1 MKLQYLFLLPLLS
14 TLVALP
20 QTSGAQTNIEPH
32 LLYSDTVTFPF
43 TSEWQYLSTDIF
55 LFNPDKFGDVINE
68 LDFYEYS
75 SGKKRKKKKHSPQ
88 EWIEYLFITASLR
101 NVRFFG
107 DAEVTYPLYHFQVSS
122 DPKSGY
128 QTLASDNID
137 HVRVLDNLPL
147 ASAADNIDAEIRVH
161 AITGNNGDMILQM
174 VASQL
179 KNIGKITTPIGAVMS
194 LVGEFG
200 NLLDAN
206 TKKREYRFSSTIRL
220 FEQRN
225 FDRRIHSI
233 KIYELKTA
241 NSPHHEMQTA
251 PLRQFLDTVGLGI
264 QTRASIRRVLPT
276 RAYPLVVVINYKS
289 QYRVQPLTGDEVT
302 FANIEKRKLKVENDF
317 RQGVITPETYRQER
331 DFAAFLTVFAT
342 FKNHLEVYKLN
353 YRSGNTDAIAGS
365 LFTLM
370 QHYRGLVKS
379 YAEMQY
385 KYKDNRAF
393 SSLFAPEYQRIIGF
407 ADQYMADDYNLRS
420 VQELVKTLD
429 AIEQGQQPTDA
440 VALENT
446 IARLR
451 FSDHFQRDM
460 MKTQP
465 EGQLIREQMAK
476 LEASLYRKIFIPQID
491 SLALIPATNQT
502 RSAPQTLLKL
512 SRATS
517 CVPCRDSAYKA
528 VEQFNAKL
536 ELLDIKLALL
546 RRDSLVNK
554 YSPWVFAQVAT
565 LQRVRES
572 YNKLYAPDSTNK
584 ANAYLAAQVKQAE
597 ENLATLQEFMA
608 LDLHNRSLESVLTL
622 IERLEVYRT
631 RLEENLRTLQEMSPA
646 LFEEQKEQ
654 INKSTPAS
662 DEQSTTE
669 QTPAEPVTTPIETP
683 AVAQPP
689 DED

>member
-1 MKLQYLFLLPLLS
+1 MKLKVLYCFIFFVSLL
-14 TLVALP
+14 TLP
-20 QTSGAQTNIEPH
+20 KQNKAQTNIEPY
-32 LLYSDTVTFPF
+32 LLYADTVTFPF

-55 LFNPDKFGDVINE
+55 LFNPDKFGGVINE
-68 LDFYEYS
+68 LDFYEYA
-75 SGKKRKKKKHSPQ
+75 SGKKRKKKKKSAQ

-147 ASAADNIDAEIRVH
+147 ASASDNIDAEIRVH

-179 KNIGKITTPIGAVMS
+179 KNIAKITTPIGAVMS

-233 KIYELKTA
+233 KIYELKTT
-241 NSPHHEMQTA
+241 NSPHHAMPTA

-276 RAYPLVVVINYKS
+276 RGYPLIVVINYKS

-393 SSLFAPEYQRIIGF
+393 ESLFAPEYQRIIGF

-420 VQELVKTLD
+420 VQELVTTLNT
-429 AIEQGQQPTDA
+429 IEQGQQPKDA
-440 VALENT
+440 LALENT
-446 IARLR
+446 IRSLR

-465 EGQLIREQMAK
+465 EGLLIREQIAHLEAK
-476 LEASLYRKIFIPQID
+476 LYHTLFIPQID
-491 SLALIPATNQT
+491 SLARVPATHET
-502 RSAPQTLLKL
+502 RHAAQNLLRL
-512 SRATS
+512 TRVTS
-517 CVPCRDSAYKA
+517 CIQCRDSAYKA
-528 VEQFNAKL
+528 VDNFNAKL
-536 ELLDIKLALL
+536 ELLDLKLALL
-546 RRDSLVNK
+546 RRDSLVNS
-554 YSPWVFAQVAT
+554 YSPWLFSQVAT
-565 LQRVRES
+565 MQRLREN
-572 YNKLYAPDSTNK
+572 YDRLYASDTTSK

-597 ENLATLQEFMA
+597 ENLAHLQEFMA
-608 LDLHNRSLESVLTL
+608 MDLHNRSLENVQTL
-622 IERLEVYRT
+622 VERLQIYHT
-631 RLEENLRTLQEMSPA
+631 RLEENLRTLREMSPT
-646 LFEEQKEQ
+646 LFEEIERP
-654 INKSTPAS
+654 TP
-662 DEQSTTE
+662 ELEPEVTE
-669 QTPAEPVTTPIETP
+669 RTEHPIETT
-683 AVAQPP
+683 PP
-689 DED
+689 SAPNNTAGDE

>member
-1 MKLQYLFLLPLLS
+1 MKVRDLLYTLSLLLLFLWVKPS
-14 TLVALP
+14 
-20 QTSGAQTNIEPH
+20 QAQTNIEPY
-32 LLYSDTVTFPF
+32 LLYTDTVTFPF

-75 SGKKRKKKKHSPQ
+75 SGKKRKKKKRSSE

-107 DAEVTYPLYHFQVSS
+107 DAEVTYPLYHFQVAS
-122 DPKSGY
+122 DPRSGY

-161 AITGNNGDMILQM
+161 AITGNNGDIILQM

-179 KNIGKITTPIGAVMS
+179 KNIAKITTPIGAVMS

-233 KIYELKTA
+233 KIYELKTN
-241 NSPHHEMQTA
+241 NSPHHTMSTA

-276 RAYPLVVVINYKS
+276 RSYPLVVVVNYKS

-317 RQGVITPETYRQER
+317 RQGIITPETYRQER
-331 DFAAFLTVFAT
+331 DFAAFLTLFAT

-385 KYKDNRAF
+385 KYANNRAF
-393 SSLFAPEYQRIIGF
+393 ESLFAPEYVRIIGF
-407 ADQYMADDYNLRS
+407 ADQYMTDDYNLRS
-420 VQELVKTLD
+420 VQELVSTLY
-429 AIEQGQQPTDA
+429 ALEQGTVPKDA
-440 VALENT
+440 LALET
-446 IARLR
+446 TLKHLR
-451 FSDHFQRDM
+451 FSDHFHPEKM
-460 MKTQP
+460 LSQP
-465 EGQLIREQMAK
+465 EGQLLREQIMRLESK
-476 LEASLYRKIFIPQID
+476 LYHTLFLPQID
-491 SLALIPATNQT
+491 SLARTPASPTT
-502 RSAPQTLLKL
+502 RHATQYLLQL
-512 SRATS
+512 TRATS
-517 CVPCRDSAYKA
+517 CLQCRDSAYKA
-528 VEQFNAKL
+528 VDHFNAQL
-536 ELLDIKLALL
+536 EQQDLKLAL
-546 RRDSLVNK
+546 RHRDSLVNS
-554 YSPWVFAQVAT
+554 YSPWVFSQVAT
-565 LQRVRES
+565 LQRVREN
-572 YNKLYAPDSTNK
+572 YHQLFAQDSSNK
-584 ANAYLAAQVKQAE
+584 ANVYLAAQITQAE
-597 ENLATLQEFMA
+597 ENLSHLQEFMS
-608 LDLHNRSLESVLTL
+608 LDLRNRNLGSVQTL

-631 RLEENLRTLQEMSPA
+631 RLEKNIQTLQEMAPP
-646 LFEEQKEQ
+646 LFEG
-654 INKSTPAS
+654 TRGAS
-662 DEQSTTE
+662 PTEREVPPSTTS
-669 QTPAEPVTTPIETP
+669 QTEHPSA
-683 AVAQPP
+683 
-689 DED
+689 

>member
-1 MKLQYLFLLPLLS
+1 MKLKVLYCFIFFVSLL
-14 TLVALP
+14 TLP
-20 QTSGAQTNIEPH
+20 KQNKAQTNIEPY
-32 LLYSDTVTFPF
+32 LLYADTVTFPF

-68 LDFYEYS
+68 LDFYEYA
-75 SGKKRKKKKHSPQ
+75 SGKKRKKKKKSAQ

-147 ASAADNIDAEIRVH
+147 ASASDNIDAEIRVH
-161 AITGNNGDMILQM
+161 AITGNDGDMILQM

-179 KNIGKITTPIGAVMS
+179 KNIAKITTPIGAVMS

-241 NSPHHEMQTA
+241 NSPHHAMPTA

-276 RAYPLVVVINYKS
+276 RGYPLVVVINYKS

-393 SSLFAPEYQRIIGF
+393 ESLFAPEYQRIIGF

-420 VQELVKTLD
+420 VQELVTTLNT
-429 AIEQGQQPTDA
+429 IEQGQQPKDA
-440 VALENT
+440 LALENT
-446 IARLR
+446 IRCLR
-451 FSDHFQRDM
+451 FSDHFQQDM
-460 MKTQP
+460 MNTQP
-465 EGQLIREQMAK
+465 EGQLIRGQLSH
-476 LEASLYRKIFIPQID
+476 LEENLYRVLFLPQID
-491 SLALIPATNQT
+491 SLARVPATNET
-502 RSAPQTLLKL
+502 RHAAQNLLRL
-512 SRATS
+512 TRATS
-517 CVPCRDSAYKA
+517 CIQCRDSAYKA
-528 VEQFNAKL
+528 VDNFNAKL
-536 ELLDIKLALL
+536 ELLDLKLALL
-546 RRDSLVNK
+546 RRDSLVNS
-554 YSPWVFAQVAT
+554 YSPRLFSQVAT
-565 LQRVRES
+565 MQRLREN
-572 YNKLYAPDSTNK
+572 YDRLYASDTTSK

-597 ENLATLQEFMA
+597 ENLAHLQEFMA
-608 LDLHNRSLESVLTL
+608 MDLHNLVWKTCKHS
-622 IERLEVYRT
+622 
-631 RLEENLRTLQEMSPA
+631 
-646 LFEEQKEQ
+646 
-654 INKSTPAS
+654 
-662 DEQSTTE
+662 
-669 QTPAEPVTTPIETP
+669 
-683 AVAQPP
+683 
-689 DED
+689 

>member
-1 MKLQYLFLLPLLS
+1 MKLKHFFRLILLSLFLSLHIYS
-14 TLVALP
+14 A
-20 QTSGAQTNIEPH
+20 AQTNIEPY

-68 LDFYEYS
+68 LDFYEYAA
-75 SGKKRKKKKHSPQ
+75 GKKRRKKKKSPK

-122 DPKSGY
+122 DPKMGY
-128 QTLASDNID
+128 QSLASDNID

-174 VASQL
+174 VAAQL
-179 KNIGKITTPIGAVMS
+179 KNIAKITTPIGAVMS

-241 NSPHHEMQTA
+241 SSQHHEMATA
-251 PLRQFLDTVGLGI
+251 PLRQFLDTVGLGM
-264 QTRASIRRVLPT
+264 QTRASLRRILPA
-276 RAYPLVVVINYKS
+276 RDYPLVVVINYKS

-385 KYKDNRAF
+385 KYEGNRAF
-393 SSLFAPEYQRIIGF
+393 ASLFAPEYQRIIGF
-407 ADQYMADDYNLRS
+407 ADQYLADDYNLRS
-420 VQELVKTLD
+420 VQELVKTLN
-429 AIEQGQQPTDA
+429 AIEQGQQPADA
-440 VALENT
+440 LALEST
-446 IARLR
+446 IKCLR
-451 FSDHFQRDM
+451 FSDHFQQDM
-460 MKTQP
+460 MNTQP
-465 EGQLIREQMAK
+465 EGQLIRGQLAR
-476 LEASLYRKIFIPQID
+476 LEENLYRVLFVPQID
-491 SLALIPATNQT
+491 SLARVPATNET
-502 RSAPQTLLKL
+502 RNAPQNLLRL
-512 SRATS
+512 TRATS
-517 CVPCRDSAYKA
+517 CMPCRDSAYKA
-528 VEQFNAKL
+528 VDKFNAKM
-536 ELLDIKLALL
+536 ELLDLKRVLL
-546 RRDSLVNK
+546 RRDSLVNS
-554 YSPWVFAQVAT
+554 YSPWVFSQVTT
-565 LQRVRES
+565 LQRVREN
-572 YNKLYAPDSTNK
+572 YDALYASDTMSK
-584 ANAYLAAQVKQAE
+584 ANAYLAAQVEQAE
-597 ENLATLQEFMA
+597 TNLSHLQEFME
-608 LDLHNRSLESVLTL
+608 LDLHNRSLETVQTL
-622 IERLEVYRT
+622 VERLEVYRT
-631 RLEENLRTLQEMSPA
+631 RLEESLRTLNEMTPE
-646 LFEEQKEQ
+646 LFEERNAGRPSVHQSSELLLE
-654 INKSTPAS
+654 
-662 DEQSTTE
+662 DE
-669 QTPAEPVTTPIETP
+669 PNL
-683 AVAQPP
+683 
-689 DED
+689 

>member
-1 MKLQYLFLLPLLS
+1 MKLKHFFRLILLSLFLSLHIYS
-14 TLVALP
+14 A
-20 QTSGAQTNIEPH
+20 AQTNIEPY

-68 LDFYEYS
+68 LDFYEYAA
-75 SGKKRKKKKHSPQ
+75 GKKRRKKKKSPQ

-122 DPKSGY
+122 DPKMGY
-128 QTLASDNID
+128 QSLASDNID

-174 VASQL
+174 VAAQL
-179 KNIGKITTPIGAVMS
+179 KNIAKITTPIGAVMS

-241 NSPHHEMQTA
+241 SSQHHEMAIT
-251 PLRQFLDTVGLGI
+251 PLRQFLDTVGLGM
-264 QTRASIRRVLPT
+264 QTRASLRRILPA
-276 RAYPLVVVINYKS
+276 RDYPLVVVINYKS

-385 KYKDNRAF
+385 KYEGNRAF
-393 SSLFAPEYQRIIGF
+393 ASLFAPEYQRIIGF
-407 ADQYMADDYNLRS
+407 ADQYLADDYNLRS
-420 VQELVKTLD
+420 VQELVKTLN
-429 AIEQGQQPTDA
+429 AIEQGQQPADA
-440 VALENT
+440 LALEST
-446 IARLR
+446 IKCLR
-451 FSDHFQRDM
+451 FSDHFQQDM
-460 MKTQP
+460 MNAQP
-465 EGQLIREQMAK
+465 EGMLIRGQLAR
-476 LEASLYRKIFIPQID
+476 LEENLYRVLFVPQID
-491 SLALIPATNQT
+491 SLARVPATNET
-502 RSAPQTLLKL
+502 RNAPQNLLRL
-512 SRATS
+512 TRATS
-517 CVPCRDSAYKA
+517 CMPCRDSAYKA
-528 VEQFNAKL
+528 VDKFNAKM
-536 ELLDIKLALL
+536 ELLDLKRVLL
-546 RRDSLVNK
+546 RRDSLVSS
-554 YSPWVFAQVAT
+554 YSPWVFSQVTT
-565 LQRVRES
+565 LQRVREN
-572 YNKLYAPDSTNK
+572 YDALYASDTMSK
-584 ANAYLAAQVKQAE
+584 ANAYLAAQVEQAE
-597 ENLATLQEFMA
+597 ANLSHLQEFMS
-608 LDLHNRSLESVLTL
+608 LDLHNRGLETVQTL
-622 IERLEVYRT
+622 VERLEVYRK
-631 RLEENLRTLQEMSPA
+631 RLEESLRTLNEMTPE
-646 LFEEQKEQ
+646 LFEERNAGRPSVHQSSELLLE
-654 INKSTPAS
+654 
-662 DEQSTTE
+662 DE
-669 QTPAEPVTTPIETP
+669 PNL
-683 AVAQPP
+683 
-689 DED
+689 